1 ATDMAVTEHD
11 PFLAGQ
17 ALEADRAAG
26 VDAVGGNA
34 DLGAEA
40 ILEAVSKPRRGID
53 HHRAGIDLGEETSR
67 PRPVLGD
74 DALGVAGA
82 VLADV
87 VHGVVDI
94 GDDFYRQDRRQV
106 FLAPVVLAGDL

>member
-1 ATDMAVTEHD
+1 MQGSATDMAVTEHD

-34 DLGAEA
+34 DLRAEA
-40 ILEAVSKPRRGID
+40 ILEAVGKTGRGID
-53 HHRAGIDLGEETSR
+53 HHRAGIDFSEEASGAG
-67 PRPVLGD
+67 PVLGD
-74 DALGVAGA
+74 DAFGVPGA
-82 VLADV
+82 VLADM

-94 GDDFYRQDRRQV
+94 GDDFY
-106 FLAPVVLAGDL
+106 